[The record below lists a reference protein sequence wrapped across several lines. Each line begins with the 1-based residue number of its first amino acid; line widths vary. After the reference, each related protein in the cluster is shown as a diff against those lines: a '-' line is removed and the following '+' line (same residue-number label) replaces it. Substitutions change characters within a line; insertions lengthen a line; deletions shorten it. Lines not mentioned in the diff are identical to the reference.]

1 MNEILILPN
10 DFGINIFCEN
20 RGKPQERNN
29 FIHMLAT
36 PPATSTLIRFQ
47 DFEYQRPDIA
57 ALSAEFNQLL
67 DDFEQAGSAEDQMF
81 CFDAINRLRGE
92 FLSMYNISHI
102 RHTINTRDAFYE
114 EENNFFNQ
122 EFPSFESLNSKF
134 HEKILTARFRE
145 ELEAKWGPQLF
156 RIAELNKKTI
166 SSAILEDLQEE
177 NRLSSEYMKLKA
189 RAQIQLNGETYNL
202 SSIHLLETNPDRE
215 TRRQASIAKWNFF
228 AENQETIESIYD
240 QLVKKRHQIAVKLGY
255 KNFVQLG
262 YDRLKRSDYNAEK
275 VAIFRD
281 AIAKYMVPLAQELY
295 QRQRKRLQLDQ
306 LKYYDID
313 FRFCSGN
320 PTPKGNTEW
329 IVEQASKMYSE
340 LSPETDQFFEFMR
353 SSQLM
358 DLENKDGKAPVGYA
372 TFIEKYNAPYIFSNF
387 NGTSGDIDVLTH
399 ECGHAFQVYSSR
411 HIKLDEYKWPTYE
424 ACEIHSMSMEFFAW
438 PWMPLFFEKDSDKYK
453 FNHLAS
459 NVAFLAYGVSID
471 EFQHIVYE
479 NPDATPAER
488 NGFWKAI
495 EKKYMPH
502 CNYEDNAFLQ
512 QGGFWQRQSHLFNS
526 PFYYIDYALA
536 MICAMQYWKKDRKNH
551 QEAWD
556 AYLGLCK
563 AGGSQSFLELTEL
576 GGVISPFEP
585 GVVESLAK
593 EVKDWLDQ
601 IDDSE
606 F

>member
-1 MNEILILPN
+1 MV
-10 DFGINIFCEN
+10 
-20 RGKPQERNN
+20 
-29 FIHMLAT
+29 AT
-36 PPATSTLIRFQ
+36 PPATSALICFQ
-47 DFEYQRPDIA
+47 DFEYTRPNIA
-57 ALSAEFNQLL
+57 ALSEDISQLL
-67 DDFEQAGSAEDQMF
+67 KDFEQAESAVSQMA
-81 CFDAINRLRGE
+81 CFDAINVLRGD
-92 FLSMYNISHI
+92 FLSMYNIAHI

-114 EENNFFNQ
+114 EEHNFFNQ
-122 EFPSFESLNSKF
+122 HLPTFESLNSQF
-134 HEKILTARFRE
+134 HEKILAARFRAD
-145 ELEAKWGPQLF
+145 LEKKWGAQLF
-156 RIAELNKKTI
+156 RIAELNRKTI
-166 SSAILEDLQEE
+166 SPAILEDLQEE

-189 RAQIQLNGETYNL
+189 QAQIQLDGETYNL
-202 SSIHLLETNPDRE
+202 SSIHLLETNADRE
-215 TRRQASIAKWNFF
+215 TRQKASSAKWNFF
-228 AENQETIESIYD
+228 SENQVAIEGIYD
-240 QLVKKRHQIAVKLGY
+240 QLVKVRHQIAVKLGY
-255 KNFVQLG
+255 KNFVQLA

-281 AIAKYMVPLAQELY
+281 SIAKYMVPLAQELY
-295 QRQRKRLQLDQ
+295 ERQRQRLQLDT

-313 FRFCSGN
+313 FRFRSGN
-320 PTPKGNTEW
+320 PTPKGDTAW
-329 IVEQASKMYSE
+329 IVDQAAKMFSE
-340 LSPETDQFFEFMR
+340 LSPETDDFFDFMR
-353 SSQLM
+353 TSQLM

-438 PWMPLFFEKDSDKYK
+438 NWMPLFFEEDSEKYK

-459 NVAFLAYGVSID
+459 NVSFLAYGVAID
-471 EFQHIVYE
+471 EFQHLVYE
-479 NPDATPAER
+479 HPEATPAER

-512 QGGFWQRQSHLFNS
+512 NGGFWQRQSHLFNS

-536 MICAMQYWKKDRKNH
+536 MICAMQYWKQDNQDH
-551 QEAWD
+551 QAAWN

-563 AGGSQSFLELTEL
+563 AGGSQSFLELTDL

-585 GVVESLAK
+585 GVVEQLAI
-593 EVKDWLDQ
+593 EVKAWLDQ